1 MTIKWLNW
9 DLVDGW
15 GRSFPENFEFGNSR
29 IGLLGFGKF
38 YCNSV
43 IWGQFHQ
50 HFAHSF
56 YTRRYQKGKKT
67 VNSSSFL
74 RFWDLWV
81 QKQKLHVNT
90 LMKLT
95 PEGFEGST
103 TSVIWGSTFSSLSWR
118 HSGFIPDL
126 SVAMSTSR
134 AVNRF
139 SNHVRPCSSFQI
151 CQRSGEIEK
160 DRPRFVKSV

>member
-1 MTIKWLNW
+1 MGEAGAFRRNLSLEIRES
-9 DLVDGW
+9 DFW
-15 GRSFPENFEFGNSR
+15 GSVSFIATPWSGVNFTNILHTAFIHADTKR
-29 IGLLGFGKF
+29 
-38 YCNSV
+38 
-43 IWGQFHQ
+43 
-50 HFAHSF
+50 A
-56 YTRRYQKGKKT
+56 KKT

-74 RFWDLWV
+74 RFWDLRV
-81 QKQKLHVNT
+81 QKLHVNT
-90 LMKLT
+90 LMKST

-126 SVAMSTSR
+126 SVATSTSR

-160 DRPRFVKSV
+160 DRPRLVKSV